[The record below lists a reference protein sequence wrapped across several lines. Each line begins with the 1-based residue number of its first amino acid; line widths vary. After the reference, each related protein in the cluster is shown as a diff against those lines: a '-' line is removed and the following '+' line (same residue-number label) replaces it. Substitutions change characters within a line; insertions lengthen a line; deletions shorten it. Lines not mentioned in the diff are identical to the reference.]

1 MIEGIPLPARGGP
14 YEHGFWE
21 ALDAG
26 VLVHQR
32 CDSCAKWTFPPRWR
46 CVCGGALQYQPVS
59 GKGRL
64 WSWTQVHAP
73 VLPAFAPL
81 TPYIAAIV
89 ELEEQADLRMV
100 GLLVLHASDAVNEII
115 PADLHVGM
123 PLEAVIAPLGAGVNW
138 PQWKIPPKLAERQSH
153 D

>member
-1 MIEGIPLPARGGP
+1 MIDGIPLPARDGP
-14 YEHGFWE
+14 FEQGFWD
-21 ALDAG
+21 ALDKG
-26 VLVHQR
+26 VLAHQQ
-32 CDSCAKWTFPPRWR
+32 CASCGKWTFPPRWR
-46 CVCGGALQYQPVS
+46 CLCGGALQYRPVS

-89 ELEEQADLRMV
+89 ELEEQSDLRMA
-100 GLLVLHASDAVNEII
+100 GMLVRDAGGRLNAVTL
-115 PADLHVGM
+115 ADLYIGM
-123 PLEAVIAPLGAGVNW
+123 KLETVIAPLGSGVNW
-138 PQWKIPPKLAERQSH
+138 PQWKTLHSFTERQSH

>member
-1 MIEGIPLPARGGP
+1 MIDGAPLPARDGP
-14 YEHGFWE
+14 YEQGFWE

-26 VLVHQR
+26 VLAHQR
-32 CDSCAKWTFPPRWR
+32 CADCGKWTFPPRWR
-46 CVCGGALQYQPVS
+46 CVCGGALHYQPVS
-59 GKGRL
+59 GRGRL

-89 ELEEQADLRMV
+89 ALEEQSDLRMA
-100 GLLVLHASDAVNEII
+100 GFLVRRAGGAVNDITPGDVRI
-115 PADLHVGM
+115 GM
-123 PLEAVIAPLGAGVNW
+123 ALEAVIAPLGDGVRW
-138 PQWKIPPKLAERQSH
+138 PQWKILHTPTERQSH